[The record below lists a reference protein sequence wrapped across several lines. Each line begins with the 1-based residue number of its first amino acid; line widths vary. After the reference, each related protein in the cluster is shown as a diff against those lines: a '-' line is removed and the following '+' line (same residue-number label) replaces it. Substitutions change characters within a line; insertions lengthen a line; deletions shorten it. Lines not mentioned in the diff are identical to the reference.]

1 MEDYYDIYSVY
12 SSLKKSAEC
21 AFGIDW
27 EILPLNE
34 KMPANF
40 RENVEKMLAAMRRAK
55 RIADLVIANN
65 IVAEKQKELKEAEN
79 NLKNL
84 ESSDPKNQVSA
95 NE

>member
-1 MEDYYDIYSVY
+1 MTSYSDVYSVY

-27 EILPLNE
+27 DSLPLSE
-34 KMPANF
+34 KMPGTF
-40 RENVEKMLAAMRRAK
+40 RQCVEEALAAMRRAK

-65 IVAEKQKELKEAEN
+65 IVTEKQKELKEAEN
-79 NLKNL
+79 KLKNL

-95 NE
+95 N

>member
-1 MEDYYDIYSVY
+1 MSSYYDIYSVY
-12 SSLKKSAEC
+12 SSFKKSAES
-21 AFGIDW
+21 AFGLNWDV
-27 EILPLNE
+27 LPLSE
-34 KMPANF
+34 EIPANF
-40 RENVEKMLAAMRRAK
+40 RQCVEEALAAMRRAK

-95 NE
+95 N